1 MRAVSTITIMGSHP
15 PFINN
20 GRAIAMLMPV
30 HINLQGVAMR
40 VLREHVLYHIS
51 GDPSASLIL
60 SWIRDNFSPRFPHER
75 SGSHD
80 ESTFRRVLAPVMD
93 VSAHIRARLP
103 LA

>member
-1 MRAVSTITIMGSHP
+1 MP
-15 PFINN
+15 
-20 GRAIAMLMPV
+20 MPV
-30 HINLQGVAMR
+30 HLNVQGVAMG
-40 VLREHVLYHIS
+40 VVREHVLHDTG
-51 GDPSASLIL
+51 GDPPASLIL